1 MQRLILINFFF
12 ITLICSFAIAENKL
26 RITQYIE
33 IPNELKIL
41 KFKPDRI
48 NWSSRNSFL
57 LLDSYKSELISI
69 NSLGN
74 FNFAKGLGKRYNV
87 FSELIWAGIS
97 SNGILVID
105 RLENEIII
113 LDINLNY
120 IYKNKIDFNLYP
132 EMAQINPW
140 GKLFL
145 YSNTYNGIFVFEKTY
160 VSKEPFIDFS
170 KEFYSNYC
178 IKDFA
183 INNNGDLAIL
193 GCDGKFSEFSQNG
206 LKKKSFIP
214 LKIIEPLFL
223 IPLGEDWLIFNSKG
237 EGLSITNT
245 GNVFLP
251 KISSPILDV
260 TALDKSIAI
269 LTKEQI
275 LVLNVR

>member
-12 ITLICSFAIAENKL
+12 ITLISSFAIAENKL
-26 RITQYIE
+26 SIAQYIE
-33 IPNELKIL
+33 IPNALKTL

-48 NWSSRNSFL
+48 SWSLRNSFL

-69 NSLGN
+69 NSSGN
-74 FNFAKGLGKRYNV
+74 LNFAKGLGNRYNV
-87 FSELIWAGIS
+87 FGELIWAGIS
-97 SNGILVID
+97 SNGILVVD
-105 RLENEIII
+105 RMENEVIV

-132 EMAQINPW
+132 EMAQIDPW

-145 YSNTYNGIFVFEKTY
+145 YSNTYNGIFIFEKTY
-160 VSKEPFIDFS
+160 ISKEPFIDFS
-170 KEFYSNYC
+170 KEFYSSYC

-183 INNNGDLAIL
+183 INNNGDLAVL

-206 LKKKSFIP
+206 LKKKSIP
-214 LKIIEPLFL
+214 IKISEPLFL
-223 IPLGEDWLIFNSKG
+223 VPLKNDWLIFNSKS
-237 EGLSITNT
+237 EGLSITNL
-245 GNVFLP
+245 GKVSLP
-251 KISSPILDV
+251 KISSPILDIN
-260 TALDKSIAI
+260 AFDKSIAI